1 MYAAERNRTYRKTDI
16 RKMQISAEFT
26 RTIAHRSVQTK
37 NGSAIQALP
46 FFAGQSYMPSNN
58 ST

>member
-1 MYAAERNRTYRKTDI
+1 MYAAERKRTYRKTDI

-37 NGSAIQALP
+37 KRQRLYGAAVFCRAI
-46 FFAGQSYMPSNN
+46 YMPSSN